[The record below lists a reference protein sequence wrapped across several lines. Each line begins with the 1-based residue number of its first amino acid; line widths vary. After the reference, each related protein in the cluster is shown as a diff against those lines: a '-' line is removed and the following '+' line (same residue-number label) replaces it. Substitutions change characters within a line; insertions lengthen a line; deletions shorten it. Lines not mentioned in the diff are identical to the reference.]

1 MTMTFKLGPELERK
15 LRQRS
20 AAVRR
25 PASAIVREALAGYLA
40 GAVPAETS
48 AYSLG
53 ADLFGRH
60 RGPADLSERRKE
72 HFAEIIAGKQ
82 RARRG

>member
-1 MTMTFKLGPELERK
+1 MTMTFKLGPDLERK

-25 PASAIVREALAGYLA
+25 PASALVREALSEYLA
-40 GAVPAETS
+40 MDTSAETS
-48 AYSLG
+48 AYALG
-53 ADLFGRH
+53 VDLFGRH

-72 HFAEIIAGKQ
+72 HFARVLGVKE
-82 RARRG
+82 RRRRG